1 MDMETIRLFPLDHP
15 HNPSSGNGVF
25 HRDAITSVCEF
36 GKQTVEIAANESGR
50 EDIGADVDSIFEL
63 NRLVQGCSQ
72 TPASPPEGQS
82 RCVYP
87 IPYQSLTR

>member
-25 HRDAITSVCEF
+25 HRDTITSVCEF

-50 EDIGADVDSIFEL
+50 ADIGADADSIFEL
-63 NRLVQGCSQ
+63 NRLVQGGLQ
-72 TPASPPEGQS
+72 TAASPPEGKS
-82 RCVYP
+82 RYVCP
-87 IPYQSLTR
+87 IPYQSLIR